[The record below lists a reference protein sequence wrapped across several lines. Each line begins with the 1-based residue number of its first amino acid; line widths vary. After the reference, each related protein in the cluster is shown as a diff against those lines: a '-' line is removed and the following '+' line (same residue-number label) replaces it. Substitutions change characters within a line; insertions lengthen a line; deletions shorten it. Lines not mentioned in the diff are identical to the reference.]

1 MFCCCQPIWSF
12 NGFSPDSHGL
22 TGMHPSQVNS
32 YIAGAIRSTKDST
45 SMNVEDYPS
54 FDPAPSSKATIK
66 TGPIEHGI
74 PLMPYI
80 PRPTPPGHR
89 KHGGSPWSQLCL
101 AVTNLLCNLNL
112 LCFLLCNTVLRMNW
126 VCDVLAWILYSGE
139 LSIILMMD
147 ICSMLA
153 WSISVFCG
161 RSRFELWK

>member
-1 MFCCCQPIWSF
+1 MKSLRFFAMGWIAGAVLAFFIPSSISISIAA
-12 NGFSPDSHGL
+12 GSASTDEGGTTAMPMHGGRVTAVITHRKL
-22 TGMHPSQVNS
+22 EVNS

-89 KHGGSPWSQLCL
+89 KHGGSP
-101 AVTNLLCNLNL
+101 
-112 LCFLLCNTVLRMNW
+112 
-126 VCDVLAWILYSGE
+126 
-139 LSIILMMD
+139 
-147 ICSMLA
+147 
-153 WSISVFCG
+153 
-161 RSRFELWK
+161 